1 MIWVLSNTGLS
12 EGHFLG
18 FSHILYVTINLQ
30 WVLNG
35 GYNCLHYVY
44 DSSYVTTDFHIGS
57 NWVSGFGDRRSLLL
71 LGAWAALS
79 TGSYVTGL
87 FLRLFS
93 WPIKSIWSSNDIIL
107 HQRYFSACNIFTFSV
122 SVQIWGFHSLI
133 WITSLQ
139 RRLP

>member
-35 GYNCLHYVY
+35 RYNCLHYVY

-79 TGSYVTGL
+79 TGSYVIGL

-107 HQRYFSACNIFTFSV
+107 HQRYFSACNIFTCSV